1 MSDLTIEPSPS
12 WCGPRLRIDTVSKQ
26 QTLHL
31 TVDLTLADGETV
43 TIGRGE
49 GASIHLPD
57 GHVSKQ
63 HLLLTR
69 RGEEIAVADAG
80 SRWGTRLNGRV
91 LEAPMPLAHGDT
103 LVIGVTTLRF
113 ERFWDVLTRPARTP
127 PAEPTR
133 GTGIIELEP
142 ATSMSSGIRQLP
154 RPVQVRPV
162 QEPAPP
168 PAAWEQ
174 NTRIAAL
181 VVLALCAIY
190 FIIFIF
196 RPM

>member
-1 MSDLTIEPSPS
+1 MTQLTIEPAPS

-31 TVDLTLADGETV
+31 MVDLSMADGQTL
-43 TIGRGE
+43 TIGRGQE
-49 GASIHLPD
+49 ASIHVPD
-57 GHVSKQ
+57 GHVSKK

-69 RGEEIAVADAG
+69 RGDEIAVADAG
-80 SRWGTRLNGRV
+80 SRWGTRLNGRP
-91 LEAPMPLAHGDT
+91 LESPMPLAHGDT

-113 ERFWDVLTRPARTP
+113 ERLWDVLTRPARVP
-127 PAEPTR
+127 EASR
-133 GTGIIELEP
+133 GSSGGMELEP
-142 ATSMSSGIRQLP
+142 ATNMSSGIRQLP

-162 QEPAPP
+162 QEPASP

-174 NTRIAAL
+174 NARIAAL
-181 VVLALCAIY
+181 VVLAVCAIY

-196 RPM
+196 KPM

>member
-1 MSDLTIEPSPS
+1 M
-12 WCGPRLRIDTVSKQ
+12 W
-26 QTLHL
+26 
-31 TVDLTLADGETV
+31 
-43 TIGRGE
+43 
-49 GASIHLPD
+49 
-57 GHVSKQ
+57 
-63 HLLLTR
+63 TR
-69 RGEEIAVADAG
+69 R
-80 SRWGTRLNGRV
+80 
-91 LEAPMPLAHGDT
+91 
-103 LVIGVTTLRF
+103 VTTLRF

>member
-1 MSDLTIEPSPS
+1 MSDLPIEPSPS
-12 WCGPRLRIDTVSKQ
+12 WCGPRLCIDTVSKQ

-31 TVDLTLADGETV
+31 TVDLTLEDGETV

-49 GASIHLPD
+49 GALIQLTD

-80 SRWGTRLNGRV
+80 SRWGTRLNGRA
-91 LEAPMPLAHGDT
+91 LEAPTPLAHGDT

-113 ERFWDVLTRPARTP
+113 ERFWDVLTRPVRTP
-127 PAEPTR
+127 EPTR
-133 GTGIIELEP
+133 GTGIFELDP
-142 ATSMSSGIRQLP
+142 ASSMSSGIRQLP

-162 QEPAPP
+162 QEPAAP

-174 NTRIAAL
+174 NARIAAL

-190 FIIFIF
+190 FIVFIF